1 MGKRIIVG
9 MSGGVDSSVAALLL
23 KDQGVEVECIFMKN
37 WDEDS
42 EFCSAEKDYRDAL
55 QVCNT
60 LDLPLHTVNFTEEYR
75 TLVFSHFL
83 EEEKSGRTPNPDIL
97 CNQEIKFN
105 IFLDYALSL
114 DADFIATGHY
124 AKIKYSN
131 GQYSLYK
138 GTDKQKDQ
146 SYFLYPLNQNALS
159 HSLFPLGDYKKSE
172 VRKLA
177 SDVGLVTSEKKDST
191 GICFIGERNFPK
203 FLRQFIP
210 ENPGNIVTLEGEIIG
225 QHEGLMF
232 YTIGQRKGIG
242 IGGGYGEMGSPWY
255 VAEKDMNNNNLV
267 IVQGH
272 DHPLLYSQKL
282 RAGQLHWIG
291 GNPPDEGKYVTAKI
305 RYRQQDQSC
314 TINYEENNTSIVT
327 FDKDQFAVTPGQ
339 SIVFFCYE
347 ECLGGGVIEEKL

>member
-42 EFCSAEKDYRDAL
+42 EFCSAEKDYLDAL

-75 TLVFSHFL
+75 SLVFSHFL

-105 IFLDYALSL
+105 LFLDYALSL

-124 AKIKYSN
+124 AKIKRSN

-191 GICFIGERNFPK
+191 GICFIGERNFLK

-225 QHEGLMF
+225 QHKGLMF

-242 IGGGYGEMGSPWY
+242 IGGGYGKMESPWY

-272 DHPLLYSQKL
+272 NHPLLYSQKL

-291 GNPPDEGKYVTAKI
+291 ENPPDEGKYVTAKI

-314 TINYEENNTSIVT
+314 TISYEENNTSIVT

-339 SIVFFCYE
+339 SIVFFSYE

>member
-1 MGKRIIVG
+1 MGNRIIVG

-75 TLVFSHFL
+75 SLVFSHFL

-105 IFLDYALSL
+105 LFLDYALSL

-124 AKIKYSN
+124 AKIKRSN

-191 GICFIGERNFPK
+191 GICFIGERNFLK

-225 QHEGLMF
+225 QHKGLMF

-242 IGGGYGEMGSPWY
+242 IGGGYGKMESPWY

-291 GNPPDEGKYVTAKI
+291 ENPPDEGKYVTAKI

-314 TINYEENNTSIVT
+314 TIGYEKNNTSIVT

-339 SIVFFCYE
+339 SIVFFSYE

>member
-124 AKIKYSN
+124 AKIKHSN

-210 ENPGNIVTLEGEIIG
+210 ENPGNIVTLEGKIIG

-242 IGGGYGEMGSPWY
+242 IGGGYGEMESPWY

-314 TINYEENNTSIVT
+314 TISYEENNTSIVT

>member
-1 MGKRIIVG
+1 MGKQIIVG

-75 TLVFSHFL
+75 SLVFSHFL

-124 AKIKYSN
+124 AKIKRSN

-191 GICFIGERNFPK
+191 GICFIGERNFLK

-225 QHEGLMF
+225 QHKGLMF

-242 IGGGYGEMGSPWY
+242 IGGGYGKMESPWY

-272 DHPLLYSQKL
+272 NHPLLYSQKL

-291 GNPPDEGKYVTAKI
+291 ENPPDEGKYVTAKI

-314 TINYEENNTSIVT
+314 TISYEENNTSVVT

>member
-1 MGKRIIVG
+1 M
-9 MSGGVDSSVAALLL
+9 AAYEL
-23 KDQGVEVECIFMKN
+23 KKKGFDVECVFMKN
-37 WDEDS
+37 WDDDS
-42 EFCSAEKDYRDAL
+42 DECPAEKDYRDAL

-75 TLVFSHFL
+75 SLVFSHFL

-124 AKIKYSN
+124 AKIKRSN

-191 GICFIGERNFPK
+191 GICFIGERNFLK

-225 QHEGLMF
+225 QHKGLMF

-242 IGGGYGEMGSPWY
+242 IGGGYGKMESPWY

-314 TINYEENNTSIVT
+314 TIGYEKNNTSIVT